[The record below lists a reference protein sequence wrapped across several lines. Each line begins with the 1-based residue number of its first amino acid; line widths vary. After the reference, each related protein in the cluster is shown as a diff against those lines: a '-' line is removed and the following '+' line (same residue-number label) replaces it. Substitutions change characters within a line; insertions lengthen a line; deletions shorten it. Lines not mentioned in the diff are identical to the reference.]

1 MQGLSHN
8 RKLLYRLAFILSLAY
23 LVWRGLFTLPWDEP
37 AFALTYGIVLWLCEV
52 VSYLT
57 AFILIGNRGQ
67 PNVIERPEIA
77 LHEYPD
83 VDVLIATH
91 NEEVPLL
98 LKTVNAAVNMDYPDK
113 KKVHIFISDD
123 KNRPV
128 VRALAV
134 KFNVGYIGLKNNR
147 HAKSGNLNNALSLT
161 SAPLVATFDADMIP
175 YSDFLLET
183 VPYFVA
189 NQKALRDKGDVVPLG
204 LVQTPQS
211 FYNADLFQFN
221 FFAEKF
227 LPNEQDFFSRK
238 VNILNNTHGSA
249 IYTGSNTLILR
260 KAIEDAGGFPLHTIT
275 EDFEMGARI
284 NCEGYNSFSTSEPK
298 ASGLTPTDIPSILK
312 QRIRWARGVVQS
324 VRNIHLLRNRNL
336 AFRQKLVYLNGYLYW
351 WSFIRRLI
359 FIIAPILFTVFNVKV
374 VDTDL
379 WTAFLLWLP
388 AYSLIQLAM
397 HDVSSD
403 IRTQRWAE
411 VQETIFAPYLFM
423 PVLLEAI
430 GVKQTKFKVT
440 NKAAKQTKSDL
451 LYGIPHIALMV
462 LAVIG
467 LVKFNFGKFGSEIFS
482 GSVITFWLL
491 VHLYNLL
498 LSVMFF
504 LGRPVHRKAER
515 FLVNCPIRVQYR
527 TTVYDLTANNVSETG
542 LSFSASRPIFF
553 PQGATLHFE
562 LRRDKYA
569 THLEGSIIRVISGKD
584 RWTYGVALK
593 DIPEKEYLQYLLIIY
608 DGFNQSL
615 PQFRDLWLT
624 TANIVVENLSRRQR
638 SKEQETDEPGVFP
651 VIHTRQPIQYAGCDA
666 MLLSF
671 NFVTMTIE
679 GKPVILPVN
688 DILTVNGVRFI
699 LEFHAAQNSGVF
711 TYNVVNYQSLV
722 NTRELED
729 LVSKWQSKQGENDD
743 TDNPAH

>member
-1 MQGLSHN
+1 M
-8 RKLLYRLAFILSLAY
+8 LAFILSLTY
-23 LVWRGLFTLPWDEP
+23 LVWRGLFTLPWKES

-52 VSYLT
+52 ISNLT
-57 AFILIGNRGQ
+57 AFILIGNKGKL
-67 PNVIERPEIA
+67 NMVAKPEIA
-77 LHEYPD
+77 LHEYPN

-98 LKTVNAAVNMDYPDK
+98 LKTVNAAVNMNYPDRE
-113 KKVHIFISDD
+113 KVHIYISDD
-123 KNRPV
+123 KNRPEV
-128 VRALAV
+128 KALAA
-134 KFNVGYIGLKNNR
+134 KFNVGYIGMKNNR
-147 HAKSGNLNNALSLT
+147 HAKSGNLNNALSQT
-161 SAPLVATFDADMIP
+161 NAPLVATFDADMIP

-183 VPYFVA
+183 VPYFVG
-189 NQKALRDKGDVVPLG
+189 NQKARTNNGDVKPLG

-221 FFAEKF
+221 FFAEKS

-238 VNILNNTHGSA
+238 VNILNNAHGSA

-260 KAIEDAGGFPLHTIT
+260 KAIEDAGGFPIHTIT

-284 NCEGYNSFSTSEPK
+284 NCEGYSSFSTSEPK
-298 ASGLTPTDIPSILK
+298 ASGLAPTDIPSILK

-324 VRNIHLLRNRNL
+324 VRNLRLLRNKKL
-336 AFRQKLVYLNGYLYW
+336 AFQQKLVYLNGYLYW

-359 FIIAPILFTVFNVKV
+359 FIIAPILFTVFNIKV
-374 VDTDL
+374 VDTNL

-388 AYSLIQLAM
+388 AYSMLQLAM

-430 GVKQTKFKVT
+430 GIKQTKFKVT
-440 NKAAKQTKSDL
+440 NKAAKQAKSDL
-451 LYGIPHIALMV
+451 LYGIPHMALMV

-498 LSVMFF
+498 FSVIFF
-504 LGRPVHRKAER
+504 LGRPVHRIAER
-515 FLVNCPIRVQYR
+515 FLANFPIKVQYGAA
-527 TTVYDLTANNVSETG
+527 VYDLTTDNISETG
-542 LSFSASRPIFF
+542 LSFSACRPLFF
-553 PQGATLHFE
+553 PQGATLRFE
-562 LRRDKYA
+562 LSRDKYV
-569 THLEGSIIRVISGKD
+569 THLEGSIIRVISGKN
-584 RWTYGVALK
+584 RWTYGVVLN

-624 TANIVVENLSRRQR
+624 TANIVVENLSKRQ
-638 SKEQETDEPGVFP
+638 SGKERKTDEPGIYP
-651 VIHTRQPIQYAGCDA
+651 VVYVRQPIQYAGCNA
-666 MLLSF
+666 VLLSF
-671 NFVTMTIE
+671 NYVTMTIE
-679 GKPVILPVN
+679 GRPIILPIN
-688 DILTVNGVRFI
+688 DVLNINDVQFELEFCAAEHNGVCI
-699 LEFHAAQNSGVF
+699 
-711 TYNVVNYQSLV
+711 YNVVNYSNLI
-722 NTRELED
+722 NTPELDD
-729 LVSKWQSKQGENDD
+729 LVAKWQAKQGENDD
-743 TDNPAH
+743 IYSLAH